1 MQSIHR
7 HPAAPAL
14 GGFLALAAALGIGRF
29 VHTPI
34 LPYMVADLGISK
46 SEAGLIA
53 SANFLGYLLGALA
66 AAGVAAP
73 GGRRLWLLG
82 ALALSALTTGAM
94 ALGASMILF
103 LILRFTG
110 GVASALVMVFA
121 SALALDRLSAMDRP
135 EWAAM
140 LYAGV
145 GGGIAISALVV
156 PGAASSGV
164 DWQRPWLASGLI
176 SLAALAPVWWL
187 APRREEPPP
196 ATATNRAVAGGGG
209 DRRLR
214 RFILAYGLF
223 GFGYVIT
230 ATFISDMVRADPVLQ
245 PAEHLVW
252 LWVGLTAA
260 PSVALWA
267 WAGRRWGHGRS
278 FAVACLVEAA
288 GVALS
293 VLGDGIGLLL
303 LAAGLLG
310 GTFMGITA
318 LGLVNA
324 RLLSTSHPRRG
335 LALMTASFGLGQMVG
350 PSFAGLLYDL
360 LGSYLLPSLVA
371 AAGLVAAAA
380 LTIRLPSAPARAH

>member
-1 MQSIHR
+1 MGPIHR

-34 LPYMVADLGISK
+34 LPYMVADLGIGR

-53 SANFLGYLLGALA
+53 SVNFLGYLLGALA
-66 AAGVAAP
+66 AAGMAAP
-73 GGRRLWLLG
+73 GGRRLWLSG
-82 ALALSALTTGAM
+82 ALVLSALTTGAM
-94 ALGASMILF
+94 ALDASMGLF
-103 LILRFTG
+103 LILRFAG

-121 SALALDRLSAMDRP
+121 SALVLDRLSAMDRP
-135 EWAAM
+135 GWAAM

-156 PGAASSGV
+156 PAAASSGG
-164 DWQRPWLASGLI
+164 DWRGPWLASGLV
-176 SLAALAPVWWL
+176 SLAALAPTWWL
-187 APRREEPPP
+187 ASGREEPPP
-196 ATATNRAVAGGGG
+196 PAAANRAVIGGE
-209 DRRLR
+209 DPRLR
-214 RFILAYGLF
+214 RLILAYGLF

-230 ATFISDMVRADPVLQ
+230 ATFISDMVRADPVLR

-260 PSVALWA
+260 PSVALWT
-267 WAGRRWGHGRS
+267 WAGRRWGNGRS

-293 VLGDGIGLLL
+293 VPGGGIGILF

-324 RLLSTSHPRRG
+324 RLLCAGHPRRG
-335 LALMTASFGLGQMVG
+335 LALMTASFGLGQMIG

-360 LGSYLLPSLVA
+360 LGSYLLPSLIA
-371 AAGLVAAAA
+371 AAALAAAAA
-380 LTIRLPSAPARAH
+380 LTIRLPPVPVRAH

>member
-1 MQSIHR
+1 MESIHR

-29 VHTPI
+29 VYTPI

-66 AAGVAAP
+66 AAGVATP
-73 GGRRLWLLG
+73 GGRRLWLLS

-121 SALALDRLSAMDRP
+121 SALVLDRLSAMNRP

-156 PGAASSGV
+156 SGAASSGA
-164 DWQRPWLASGLI
+164 DWQRPWLTSGLI
-176 SLAALAPVWWL
+176 SLAALAPIWWL
-187 APRREEPPP
+187 ASRREEPPP
-196 ATATNRAVAGGGG
+196 ATATNRAVTGGG

-230 ATFISDMVRADPVLQ
+230 ATFISDMVRANPVLQ

-252 LWVGLTAA
+252 LWVGLTAM
-260 PSVALWA
+260 PSVALWT

-278 FAVACLVEAA
+278 FAVACLVEAV

-293 VLGDGIGLLL
+293 VLGGNVGILL

-310 GTFMGITA
+310 GTFVGITA

-324 RLLSTSHPRRG
+324 RLLSASHPRRG
-335 LALMTASFGLGQMVG
+335 LALMTASFGFGQMIG

-360 LGSYLLPSLVA
+360 LGSYLLPSLIA
-371 AAGLVAAAA
+371 AAALAAAAA
-380 LTIRLPSAPARAH
+380 LTIRLPPVPAGAH

>member
-29 VHTPI
+29 VYTPI

-53 SANFLGYLLGALA
+53 SANYLGYLLGALA

-73 GGRRLWLLG
+73 GGRRLWLLS

-94 ALGASMILF
+94 ALGASMIPF
-103 LILRFTG
+103 LVLRFTG

-121 SALALDRLSAMDRP
+121 SALVLDRLSAMDRP

-145 GGGIAISALVV
+145 GGGIAISALMV
-156 PGAASSGV
+156 PDAASSGG
-164 DWQRPWLASGLI
+164 DWQRPWLASGLV
-176 SLAALAPVWWL
+176 SLAALAPIWWL

-196 ATATNRAVAGGGG
+196 ATSANRAAAGGG

-293 VLGDGIGLLL
+293 VLGGGIGLLL

-335 LALMTASFGLGQMVG
+335 LALMTASFGLGQMIG

-360 LGSYLLPSLVA
+360 LGSYLLPSLIA
-371 AAGLVAAAA
+371 ASGLVAAAA
-380 LTIRLPSAPARAH
+380 LTIRLPSAPAGAH